1 MPSGYL
7 SVLKEWPAENW
18 AIIIEFLLA
27 RKYEIFFTGSG
38 SDRKSID
45 NLLHRNKNN
54 PGLYNVA
61 GKYSIKETVNLL
73 KSSGLVISV
82 NTGIM
87 HLASVLGCNLIAL
100 HGPTDPKRWG
110 PLNENS
116 IVIQSDYSQAPCLNL
131 GFEYNCKDRSGECM
145 KRITP
150 EMVINEIEKMIDN
163 ESI

>member
-7 SVLKEWPAENW
+7 SFLKEWPGENW
-18 AIIIEFLLA
+18 AIIIDFLLT

-45 NLLHRNKNN
+45 ALLLMFKNN
-54 PGLYNVA
+54 PRLYNVA
-61 GKYSIKETVNLL
+61 GKYSIKETAILI
-73 KSSGLVISV
+73 KSSRLVISV

-87 HLASVLGCNLIAL
+87 HLASVLRCNLIAL
-100 HGPTDPKRWG
+100 HGPTDPRRWG

-116 IVIQSDYSQAPCLNL
+116 RSIKSNYPEAPCLNL
-131 GFEYNCKDRSGECM
+131 GFEYKCNDRTGECM

-150 EMVINEIEKMIDN
+150 EMVISEIEKMINN